1 VSCFQLAGSQ
11 SNADPEG
18 RKSPRWRSLKRS
30 PVLDDLRN
38 LTRKRVILH
47 GLADV
52 KPLDITA
59 TPPPPTPSPVTAGV
73 VLGSVDRWAHQ
84 FLSSIE
90 LAESQAGCNKDDPKR
105 MQWIVSARLK
115 EGDYLSRGQCAHF
128 RVVVAWRR
136 C

>member
-38 LTRKRVILH
+38 LTRKRVIPH

-59 TPPPPTPSPVTAGV
+59 TPTPLQHQPLSL
-73 VLGSVDRWAHQ
+73 LG
-84 FLSSIE
+84 LSSA
-90 LAESQAGCNKDDPKR
+90 L
-105 MQWIVSARLK
+105 
-115 EGDYLSRGQCAHF
+115 
-128 RVVVAWRR
+128 
-136 C
+136 